1 METRHSEGCEERK
14 NSRPALGCPHCRARK
29 TALFFPPRSSG
40 TASQCGTVS
49 QPLLQLPGLCDG
61 CGKRFS
67 LDHGLNCPNG
77 GNVIRRHNEIRD
89 VTGQLAS
96 LAYGHVTTE
105 PVVRSLG
112 TGGNDDGGLVCDLAV
127 RGVWNPQTD
136 ASSYVNRPVR
146 SVLDSAATA
155 KKIKHKQ
162 ACADRRADFTPF
174 VCSTDGAVHREGQHF
189 LRRLAARLP
198 TKWEMPYARVMNFV
212 RTRLSFAILRATGH
226 CGQWCKKEIF
236 FLEHRRRPG
245 SCSFFLTFLNFRHVA
260 RVLKRGLHFAGG
272 LGELPQKNFNFK
284 VANTPKF
291 NDFLQLSRNLGCPNI
306 FCSRRKCQTSCK
318 PAFPETVFHALN
330 I

>member
-1 METRHSEGCEERK
+1 MRYSK
-14 NSRPALGCPHCRARK
+14 
-29 TALFFPPRSSG
+29 
-40 TASQCGTVS
+40 
-49 QPLLQLPGLCDG
+49 PLLQLPGLCDG

-105 PVVRSLG
+105 PVVRSPG
-112 TGGNDDGGLVCDLAV
+112 TGGSDDGGLVCDLAV

-136 ASSYVNRPVR
+136 VLLDFKVVNTDASSYVNRPVR
-146 SVLDSAATA
+146 SVLESAATA

-189 LRRLAARLP
+189 LRRLAARLA

-212 RTRLSFAILRATGH
+212 RTRLSIAILRATGH
-226 CGQWCKKEIF
+226 CVRGARRKF
-236 FLEHRRRPG
+236 FSL
-245 SCSFFLTFLNFRHVA
+245 STD
-260 RVLKRGLHFAGG
+260 GG
-272 LGELPQKNFNFK
+272 LA
-284 VANTPKF
+284 VALF
-291 NDFLQLSRNLGCPNI
+291 S
-306 FCSRRKCQTSCK
+306 
-318 PAFPETVFHALN
+318 
-330 I
+330 